1 MPLFH
6 EMTDQDL
13 VTSARRCT
21 QPTYH
26 ALADRIEQRS
36 ADTLAL
42 ANALTALACRAA
54 RNGHAVA
61 DPDEARAWALL
72 ERLEESGTMD
82 KLKRIKGL

>member
-42 ANALTALACRAA
+42 VNALTDCAQHCPGNVRHRA
-54 RNGHAVA
+54 N
-61 DPDEARAWALL
+61 ELL

>member
-13 VTSARRCT
+13 VASARRCQ

-42 ANALTALACRAA
+42 VNVVHSLLQKRDEMDKLINHLKAA
-54 RNGHAVA
+54 Q
-61 DPDEARAWALL
+61 LL
-72 ERLEESGTMD
+72 ERLEESGTID
-82 KLKRIKGL
+82 KLKRVGGR

>member
-13 VTSARRCT
+13 VTSARRCA

-42 ANALTALACRAA
+42 VNALTRLMADATAGVGGIRRAQA
-54 RNGHAVA
+54 A
-61 DPDEARAWALL
+61 L

>member
-13 VTSARRCT
+13 VASARRCQ

-42 ANALTALACRAA
+42 VNMLVEVSIDGSNAA
-54 RNGHAVA
+54 RV
-61 DPDEARAWALL
+61 RQLL

>member
-42 ANALTALACRAA
+42 VNMLTEVAAHGGVVATPCAQRA
-54 RNGHAVA
+54 RQ
-61 DPDEARAWALL
+61 LL

>member
-1 MPLFH
+1 MHLFH

-13 VTSARRCT
+13 VASARRCQ

-26 ALADRIEQRS
+26 ALADRIEQRG

-42 ANALTALACRAA
+42 VNMLVEVSIDGTAGGNACTAVRV
-54 RNGHAVA
+54 RQ
-61 DPDEARAWALL
+61 LL

>member
-13 VTSARRCT
+13 VASARRC
-21 QPTYH
+21 QQSTYH

-42 ANALTALACRAA
+42 VNMLVEVSIDGSNAA
-54 RNGHAVA
+54 RV
-61 DPDEARAWALL
+61 RQLL